1 MLEVGTKIR
10 FIKDG
15 WRVAT
20 GVVLNNNK
28 ILQVYPYM
36 RTSTAKLNPK
46 GFIVHRGPYDS
57 VDIWRQEFERNSA
70 TNVDHILVWK
80 KREKGWHEFDY
91 SSASQKLTKDQ
102 KTLRILNSVHI
113 QTYRQAKPRV

>member
-20 GVVLNNNK
+20 GVVLKNK
-28 ILQVYPYM
+28 SILQVYPYT

-46 GFIVHRGPYDS
+46 GFIVHRGPFNS
-57 VDIWRQEFERNSA
+57 VEEWRSNFEQTRAINID
-70 TNVDHILVWK
+70 NVVIWK
-80 KREKGWHEFDY
+80 KREKGWQDFDY
-91 SSASQKLTKDQ
+91 MCATQKIKNDQ
-102 KTLRILNSVHI
+102 RIVRILNSVHL
-113 QTYRQAKPRV
+113 QTHAPAQPRV

>member
-10 FIKDG
+10 FMKDG

-20 GVVLNNNK
+20 GVVLNNYK

-57 VDIWRQEFERNSA
+57 IELWKQDFERSYAINIDYVA
-70 TNVDHILVWK
+70 IWK
-80 KREKGWHEFDY
+80 KREKGWQEVDTCTTT
-91 SSASQKLTKDQ
+91 QKITNEQ
-102 KTLRILNSVHI
+102 KVIRILNSVHL
-113 QTYRQAKPRV
+113 QSHPPAMPRV

>member
-10 FIKDG
+10 FMKDG

-20 GVVLNNNK
+20 GVVLNNHK

-57 VDIWRQEFERNSA
+57 IEGWRHEFERSYA
-70 TNVDHILVWK
+70 TNIDNIVIWK
-80 KREKGWHEFDY
+80 KREKGWQEFD
-91 SSASQKLTKDQ
+91 SHIMTQKIKNEQ
-102 KTLRILNSVHI
+102 KVIRILNSVHL
-113 QTYRQAKPRV
+113 QTYPLAKPRV

>member
-20 GVVLNNNK
+20 GVVLKNK
-28 ILQVYPYM
+28 SILQVYPYT

-46 GFIVHRGPYDS
+46 GFIVHRGPFRSLEEWRSNFEQVQAMNIDN
-57 VDIWRQEFERNSA
+57 VVIW
-70 TNVDHILVWK
+70 
-80 KREKGWHEFDY
+80 KRHEKYWQDFDY
-91 SSASQKLTKDQ
+91 NYATQTIKNEQKIV
-102 KTLRILNSVHI
+102 RILNSVHL
-113 QTYRQAKPRV
+113 QTHATAQPRV

>member
-10 FIKDG
+10 FMKDG

-20 GVVLNNNK
+20 GVVLKNHK

-46 GFIVHRGPYDS
+46 GFIVHRGPYNSIED
-57 VDIWRQEFERNSA
+57 WRQEFERNQA
-70 TNVDHILVWK
+70 TNVDHIVFWR
-80 KREKGWHEFDY
+80 KREKGWEDFDVY
-91 SSASQKLTKDQ
+91 STTQKVKNEQ
-102 KTLRILNSVHI
+102 KVIRILNSVHL
-113 QTYRQAKPRV
+113 QSHPPAKPRV

>member
-20 GVVLNNNK
+20 GVVLNNHK

-57 VDIWRQEFERNSA
+57 VEIWRHEFERNNA
-70 TNVDHILVWK
+70 TNVDHVVIWK
-80 KREKGWHEFDY
+80 KREKGWKDY
-91 SSASQKLTKDQ
+91 DYYSATQKITKEQ
-102 KTLRILNSVHI
+102 KVIRILNSVHM
-113 QTYRQAKPRV
+113 QSHPPAKPCV